1 MAEILGIDNL
11 KGSIK
16 GLAYSSLYQ
25 VSVTAPGNLAGSDEV
40 NNIFTYTAES
50 VTLPGRDMDVA
61 QIGGSRA
68 SMMDM
73 PTGYKTQDVQMTLFC
88 TGDYAIRKLLEKWF
102 FRAIN
107 PVFDEN
113 GGKNR
118 ASPYMLKYHAGNNYT
133 GTINI
138 AQLDQRH
145 EPIFTAKL
153 INAWPKVISNIQL
166 SSANVEASTLDVTW
180 AYEDYTIS

>member
-1 MAEILGIDNL
+1 ML
-11 KGSIK
+11 
-16 GLAYSSLYQ
+16 
-25 VSVTAPGNLAGSDEV
+25 V
-40 NNIFTYTAES
+40 
-50 VTLPGRDMDVA
+50 
-61 QIGGSRA
+61 
-68 SMMDM
+68 
-73 PTGYKTQDVQMTLFC
+73 
-88 TGDYAIRKLLEKWF
+88 RKLLEEWF

-118 ASPYMLKYHAGNNYT
+118 ASPYMLKYHAGDDYT
-133 GTINI
+133 GTVNI

-166 SSANVEASTLDVTW
+166 SSANVEASTLDITW
-180 AYEDYTIS
+180 AYEDYTFS